1 MASWTAPSVA
11 MWAVWTVLVVMHR
24 AIGCSGGGGGE
35 VVVWRCVVES
45 VVSMVHFGDIGRRF
59 DGDLSQIVTAPI
71 SVGLDSLRFACQQ
84 SALDLAGAI
93 AQVLQ

>member
-11 MWAVWTVLVVMHR
+11 MWAVWMVLVAMHMT
-24 AIGCSGGGGGE
+24 IGCSGGGGG
-35 VVVWRCVVES
+35 VVVS

-71 SVGLDSLRFACQQ
+71 SVGLDSLRFARQQ
-84 SALDLAGAI
+84 CALDLAGAI